1 MDDLQGRVCL
11 VTGGGRGIGRAVV
24 AAMARRGAR
33 VHAVDL
39 AGPPAE
45 ALPDGV
51 AFHACDVT
59 DRASVGRLAAA
70 LAAAEG
76 KLDVLVNNAAAVT
89 RATPLVDLTD
99 AEWDMT
105 MAVNVTGVF
114 NVTRALL
121 PLMGRGGSIVNLAST
136 FAHVGSANRT
146 AYATTKGAVLA
157 FTRSLALELAEAG
170 IRVNS
175 VSPGAIATER
185 MVVQFGSEDAAS
197 RHMAPLHP
205 IGRLGRPEEIAEALC
220 FLASARASFMTGSD
234 MVVDG
239 GYIAR

>member
-1 MDDLQGRVCL
+1 MEACQ
-11 VTGGGRGIGRAVV
+11 V
-24 AAMARRGAR
+24 A
-33 VHAVDL
+33 D
-39 AGPPAE
+39 
-45 ALPDGV
+45 
-51 AFHACDVT
+51 
-59 DRASVGRLAAA
+59 
-70 LAAAEG
+70 
-76 KLDVLVNNAAAVT
+76 
-89 RATPLVDLTD
+89 
-99 AEWDMT
+99 
-105 MAVNVTGVF
+105 
-114 NVTRALL
+114 
-121 PLMGRGGSIVNLAST
+121 
-136 FAHVGSANRT
+136 
-146 AYATTKGAVLA
+146 
-157 FTRSLALELAEAG
+157 AG

>member
-24 AAMARRGAR
+24 AAMARRGGR

-39 AGPPAE
+39 GGPPADG
-45 ALPDGV
+45 LPDGV
-51 AFHACDVT
+51 VFHACDVT

-70 LAAAEG
+70 LKAAEG

-99 AEWDMT
+99 DEWDT
-105 MAVNVTGVF
+105 AMAVNVTGVF

-205 IGRLGRPEEIAEALC
+205 LGRLGRPEEIAEALC
-220 FLASARASFMTGSD
+220 FLASARAAFMTGSD